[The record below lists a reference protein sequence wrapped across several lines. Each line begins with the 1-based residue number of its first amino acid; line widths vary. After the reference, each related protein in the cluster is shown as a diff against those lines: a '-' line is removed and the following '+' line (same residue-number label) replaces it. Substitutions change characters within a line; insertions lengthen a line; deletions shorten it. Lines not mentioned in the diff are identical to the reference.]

1 MPSVRTNATRV
12 KRFRELK
19 ATLRTQRDRLLIG
32 LDIVQAEHVAQLRHA
47 HTRVVVPT
55 LTILHTTRGF
65 AQLRTAIEQA
75 QRVTGCREV
84 VCGLE
89 PTGTYHEAVATFL
102 ERHGADVV
110 LVSRAVAYWNRR
122 MQDETWDKH
131 DRKDVSGHP
140 ILSHRGRGY

>member
-19 ATLRTQRDRLLIG
+19 ATLRTQRDRLLVG
-32 LDIVQAEHVAQLRHA
+32 LDIAQAEHVAHLRQA

-55 LTILHTTRGF
+55 LTIPHTTRGF
-65 AQLRTAIEQA
+65 AQLWAAIEQA

-89 PTGTYHEAVATFL
+89 PTGTYH
-102 ERHGADVV
+102 
-110 LVSRAVAYWNRR
+110 
-122 MQDETWDKH
+122 
-131 DRKDVSGHP
+131 
-140 ILSHRGRGY
+140 